1 MVASP
6 KHNIALVLPDATAR
20 RASTG
25 VLRAGGYEVSTAAD
39 YDSAVKLLDG
49 PSKPDLA
56 VVAIQLGV
64 GPSGFV
70 LLREMRSRDP
80 DRPVV
85 VVATDPELED
95 VRAAF
100 RLGAED
106 VLLEP
111 IRSSELLCVVDR
123 AYGIA
128 ANEAAERSGLNTV
141 GSGAHTK
148 PVSED
153 LPSVGEEDPE

>member
-1 MVASP
+1 MVATS

-20 RASTG
+20 RAASG

-39 YDSAVKLLDG
+39 FDSAIKLLDG
-49 PSKPDLA
+49 TSSIDLA
-56 VVAIQLGV
+56 VVAIKLGV

-70 LLREMRSRDP
+70 LLRELCHRAP

-85 VVATDPELED
+85 VVADSPELED

-123 AYGIA
+123 AYGLA
-128 ANEAAERSGLNTV
+128 ANEAAQRSGLNTL
-141 GSGAHTK
+141 GGGTHPK
-148 PVSED
+148 PVSDD
-153 LPSVGEEDPE
+153 LPAVGQEDPA

>member
-1 MVASP
+1 MVGP
-6 KHNIALVLPDATAR
+6 KHNIALVLPDPTAR
-20 RASTG
+20 RAATG

-39 YDSAVKLLDG
+39 YESAKKLIEGDR
-49 PSKPDLA
+49 SIDLA
-56 VVAIQLGV
+56 VIAIKLGV
-64 GPSGFV
+64 GLSGFV
-70 LLREMRSRDP
+70 LLRELRHNKP

-85 VVATDPELED
+85 VVANEPELED

-123 AYGIA
+123 AYGLA
-128 ANEAAERSGLNTV
+128 ANEAAERSGLNTL
-141 GSGAHTK
+141 GSGAYPR

-153 LPSVGEEDPE
+153 LPAVGEEDPA